1 MATYINLALFPRR
14 PHHIPEDVR
23 LKSAAGVTSS
33 ANTAAPPRP
42 PAAHLPNFYCN
53 YCCMA
58 PSDVAAL
65 NRKATEAELALNEES
80 QGVQCV
86 QGEMAATKKNRGSSK
101 YMVI

>member
-1 MATYINLALFPRR
+1 MATYINLALFPQR
-14 PHHIPEDVR
+14 PHHIPEDFR
-23 LKSAAGVTSS
+23 LMSVAGVASS

-53 YCCMA
+53 SCCTA
-58 PSDVAAL
+58 PNDVAAL
-65 NRKATEAELALNEES
+65 NRKATEAELALSEES

-86 QGEMAATKKNRGSSK
+86 QGEMAATNKNRGSTK